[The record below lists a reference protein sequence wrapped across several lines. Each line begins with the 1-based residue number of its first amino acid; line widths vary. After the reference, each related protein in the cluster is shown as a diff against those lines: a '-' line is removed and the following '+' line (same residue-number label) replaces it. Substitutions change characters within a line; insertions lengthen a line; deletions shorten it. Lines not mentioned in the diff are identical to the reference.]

1 MEEEV
6 FVELLIVG
14 QPYAAKALRS
24 QEFLEGIAPGQF
36 VSGLE

>member
-6 FVELLIVG
+6 LVQLLIVG

-24 QEFLEGIAPGQF
+24 QEFLERITPGQL